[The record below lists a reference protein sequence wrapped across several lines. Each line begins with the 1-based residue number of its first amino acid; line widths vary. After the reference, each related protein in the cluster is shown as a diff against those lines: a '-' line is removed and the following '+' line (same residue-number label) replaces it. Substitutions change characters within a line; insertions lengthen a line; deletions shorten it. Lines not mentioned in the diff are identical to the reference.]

1 MAKQSI
7 DTVSQFNNIIA
18 SIAKQEFKPVYILMG
33 EEPYYI
39 DIILDNIIE
48 HALTPQ
54 ERDFNQT
61 IVYATDTSADEIA
74 SLARRYPMFAPRQLI
89 IVKEAQ
95 TLTKLESLE
104 GYMSAPSP
112 ETILVLAYT
121 NKSADKRTTFFK
133 SAKKIAEVFDSTAVK
148 EWEVYRWIINH
159 LKESDLNIEEDAAR
173 LMAEHTG
180 NRLRKVVLECNKLKN
195 AIKSENAITVTD
207 VEKNIGISR
216 EFSVF
221 ELCKSLAY
229 RDINKA
235 LNISYHI
242 GIDSKKHPIILT
254 LGALFFYFSKVL
266 KCHAYQAELRCSANS
281 AAEKAGVTRWQ
292 STEYVDAMRNFPINK
307 TMGVIA
313 LLKDYDYK
321 CKSNARGT
329 ASDGELLNELIIKIL
344 YI

>member
-7 DTVSQFNNIIA
+7 DTLSQFNNIIA

-39 DIILDNIIE
+39 DIILEKIIE
-48 HALTPQ
+48 NALTLE

-74 SLARRYPMFAPRQLI
+74 SQARRYPMFAPRQLI

-95 TLTKLESLE
+95 ALTKLDSLE
-104 GYMSAPSP
+104 GYMAAPSP
-112 ETILVLAYT
+112 ETVLVLAYT

-133 SAKKIAEVFDSTAVK
+133 SAKKVAEVFESSSIK
-148 EWEVYRWIINH
+148 EHEVYRWIINH
-159 LKESDLNIEEDAAR
+159 LKESNLNIEEDAAR

-180 NRLRKVVLECNKLKN
+180 NTLRKVVLECNKLKN
-195 AIKSENAITVTD
+195 AINTGNTITISD

-216 EFSVF
+216 EFSAF

-229 RDINKA
+229 RDANKA

-242 GIDSKKHPIILT
+242 GLDSKKYPFVVT
-254 LGALFFYFSKVL
+254 LGALFFYFSKIL
-266 KCHAYQAELRCSANS
+266 KCHALQKEMGGSANS
-281 AAEKAGVTRWQ
+281 AITKAGVTSWQ
-292 STEYVDAMRNFPINK
+292 STEYLEAMKKYPLAK

-313 LLKDYDYK
+313 LLKEFDYK
-321 CKSNARGT
+321 SKSNARGT
-329 ASDGELLNELIIKIL
+329 ASDGELLTELTIKIL